1 MLLPYAGAS
10 DLEKRCLR
18 RVYFGKVFSL
28 DNLLVFYGV
37 KYQYFVKENPL
48 NSVLSIKS
56 VF

>member
-10 DLEKRCLR
+10 DLEKRFLR

-48 NSVLSIKS
+48 N
-56 VF
+56 